1 MRAQKEGKYLVFYF
15 DDERNSTVK
24 YDLSNGQCIG
34 KSGRPVK
41 DIKTQLRGHSIKHVI
56 DMFEDERYK
65 KFLTAVNKEINLSSK
80 KTSFGYRATC
90 VVQKITNVGSFLE
103 KIKEYP
109 NAEQYYSAGIENVN
123 INIKTKITDVPKGLI
138 KLIRNNPDWI
148 LTDYLVESYNNNISK
163 INFLNELYSKGD
175 PFNCFTKKQVYQY
188 ALVVNNLSSEEQ
200 YRPNR
205 SFRLEYYMMNELIS
219 TYGYTFKGVLNYIDY
234 LVTYEA
240 LYNQE
245 EAIREIYD
253 YAKMASRIS
262 NKYDK
267 YPRNFLTTFRIT
279 TRNYNRLK
287 ETFDEQDFK
296 KIKDHNYK
304 NMEWEYGNYVFLYPE
319 NTQAIKDEA
328 VQQSNCVASYI
339 NRVLKGDCHILF
351 MRDKNNKDKSLVIVE
366 VSNHNNKIVQALQS
380 YNRPLNDSQRE
391 AVEKWND
398 HYKRTL
404 ERKENVA

>member
-41 DIKTQLRGHSIKHVI
+41 DIKTQLRGYSIKQVI

-65 KFLTAVNKEINLSSK
+65 KFLAAVNKEINLSTK
-80 KTSFGYRATC
+80 QALLGYRVRC
-90 VVQKITNVGSFLE
+90 VVQKITNVGSLLE

-138 KLIRNNPDWI
+138 KLIRDNPNWI
-148 LTDYLVESYNNNISK
+148 LTDYLVESYNNNVGK
-163 INFLNELYSKGD
+163 INFLNELYSEGN
-175 PFNCFTKKQVYQY
+175 PFTYLTKKQVYQY
-188 ALVVNNLSSEEQ
+188 ALMNNDLSAEEQ
-200 YRPNR
+200 HRPSRGLGYECNKID
-205 SFRLEYYMMNELIS
+205 ELIS
-219 TYGYTFKGVLNYIDY
+219 TYGYTFKGILNYIDY

-240 LYNQE
+240 LYDKE

-253 YAKMASRIS
+253 YARMASRIS

-279 TRNYNRLK
+279 ARNYSRLK

-296 KIKDHNYK
+296 KIKDSNCK

-339 NRVLKGDCHILF
+339 NKVLKGECHILF
-351 MRDKNNKDKSLVIVE
+351 MRDKNNKDKSLVTVE

-398 HYKRTL
+398 HYERML
-404 ERKENVA
+404 ERKENAA